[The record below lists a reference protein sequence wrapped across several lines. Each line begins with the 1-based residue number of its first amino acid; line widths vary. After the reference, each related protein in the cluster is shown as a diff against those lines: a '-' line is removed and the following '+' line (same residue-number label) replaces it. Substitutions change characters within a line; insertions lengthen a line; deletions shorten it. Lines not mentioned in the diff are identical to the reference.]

1 MQTGPKRDF
10 RAEKP
15 RRTCRE
21 VFASDGD
28 TWRNK
33 EMPRV
38 RSEPGRDVSWAA
50 GGGVCVSVGL
60 GRGVLGFCGC
70 MKSSV

>member
-1 MQTGPKRDF
+1 MQVGPKRDF

-15 RRTCRE
+15 RRSCGE
-21 VFASDGD
+21 VFASYGD
-28 TWRNK
+28 TWHNK

-38 RSEPGRDVSWAA
+38 LGEPGRDVSWAA
-50 GGGVCVSVGL
+50 GGGVYVSVGL

-70 MKSSV
+70 MKSTV